1 VCGIAGRLNFRS
13 GAPVDP
19 LILRRMG
26 DLLAHRGP
34 DGAGLWHEGAAGL
47 AHRRLAIVDLSD
59 AARQPMAAADPRI
72 QVVSNGEIYNF
83 RELRAELEARGYRF
97 RTRSDTEVLLAA
109 YSVHGLECLA
119 RLRGMFAFALWD
131 GGRRRLL
138 LARDR
143 PGKKPLYYRL
153 DGDGIAFASEPKAF
167 LAEPSFEP
175 RPDVGALYD
184 YLTYHYVPGPV
195 SAFQGVRRVPPAHYL
210 LVEDGQVRLERYW
223 QLRSE
228 PKRRLSEADAAA
240 ELLARLRNAVR
251 ARLVADV
258 PLGAFLSGGIDSS
271 AVVALMAEAGAGPVR
286 TFSIGFEEPA
296 YDERAYARL
305 VARRYGTDHRE
316 FVVRPEAVDLL
327 PRLVWH
333 YNEPYADSSAVA
345 TFCLAE
351 LTRRHVT
358 VALNGDGGDENL
370 AGYTRYLA
378 TRLAERYASL
388 VRPVHRPLAAL
399 LGAVRAAGGGAVT
412 RARRFV
418 EALGETPARRYTRWV
433 SHFDPALKRELTTEE
448 FRRAAGDRDSA
459 EHLAA
464 AFRRATGADLVDA
477 TLEVDRETYLPDDL
491 LVKVDIATMAHGLE
505 GRSPFLDH
513 ELMEFCASL
522 PSDLKLRGLTTKYL
536 LKRAV
541 RDLLPAAVV
550 DRPKQGFGVPIDRW
564 FRRELKSVARD
575 VLLDARTRQ
584 RGYFHEPVVRRL
596 LDEHQR
602 GVRGWHYQL
611 WNLLVLELW
620 HRTFVDERPAQ
631 APLSPTPAASGDAAR
646 AS

>member
-1 VCGIAGRLNFRS
+1 
-13 GAPVDP
+13 
-19 LILRRMG
+19 MG

-34 DGAGLWHEGAAGL
+34 DGAGVWHEGAVGL
-47 AHRRLAIVDLSD
+47 AHRRLAIVDPSD
-59 AARQPMAAADPRI
+59 AARQPMPAEDPRI
-72 QVVSNGEIYNF
+72 RIVCNGEIYNF
-83 RELRAELEARGYRF
+83 RELRAELEARGHRF
-97 RTRSDTEVLLAA
+97 RTRSDTEVLAAA
-109 YSVHGLECLA
+109 YAAYGVQCLS

-131 GGRRRLL
+131 GGRRRLF

-153 DGDGIAFASEPKAF
+153 DADGIAFASEPKAF
-167 LAEPSFEP
+167 LAEPSFEA
-175 RPDVGALYD
+175 RPDAAALFD
-184 YLTYHYVPGPV
+184 YLTYHYVPAPR
-195 SAFQGVRRVPPAHYL
+195 SAFTNVRRVPPAHYL
-210 LVEDGQVRLERYW
+210 LVEDGHVRLERYW
-223 QLRSE
+223 RLRYR
-228 PKRRLSEADAAA
+228 PKRSLSEGEAAA
-240 ELLARLRNAVR
+240 ELLARLRDAVR

-258 PLGAFLSGGIDSS
+258 PIGAFLSGGIDSS
-271 AVVALMAEAGAGPVR
+271 AIVALMAEIGVGPVR
-286 TFSIGFEEPA
+286 TFSIGFEEPE
-296 YDERAYARL
+296 YDELPYARL
-305 VARRYGTDHRE
+305 VARRYGTEHRE
-316 FVVRPEAVDLL
+316 FVVRPDAVDVL

-345 TFCLAE
+345 TFYLAE

-378 TRLAERYASL
+378 SRLAERYASL

-399 LGAVRAAGGGAVT
+399 LGAVPGASRGLVT

-418 EALGETPARRYTRWV
+418 EALGETPARRYARWV
-433 SHFDPALKRELTTEE
+433 SHFDPALKRALATEE
-448 FRRAAGDRDSA
+448 FRRAAGDRDSV

-464 AFRRATGADLVDA
+464 AFGAAQGSDLVDA
-477 TLEVDRETYLPDDL
+477 TLAVDVETYLPDDL
-491 LVKVDIATMAHGLE
+491 LVKVDISTMAHGLE

-536 LKRAV
+536 LRRAV

-564 FRRELKSVARD
+564 LRGELRGLVHD
-575 VLLDARTRQ
+575 VLLDTRTLQ

-596 LDEHQR
+596 LGEHQR

-620 HRTFVDERPAQ
+620 HRTFVDGRPAPGP
-631 APLSPTPAASGDAAR
+631 PLSVPAGRGDAAR